1 MKTISSRNLRLLIR
15 DNLSPVYHG
24 NEADQVSAL
33 ILEHHFSLSATQQ
46 LIDYDLPMSDTI
58 RNQIERMV
66 QRLLGHEP
74 IQYVLGYTEFY
85 GFKFK
90 TDSRALIP
98 RPETEEL
105 IQLLLN
111 SGLSDTSSVLDIGTG
126 TGCIAI
132 TLALLSEAKVYALDV
147 EQAALN
153 LAQENADRLGA
164 NVHFVQADILTHQPE
179 LPKLEILVSNP
190 PYVPDRDL
198 DSLEPRVKHHEPASA
213 LFVPDDD
220 PLRFYKRIAQ
230 LAPHY
235 LKPGGRIFLEIY
247 HTAGPAVTELFLG
260 PQWSQVVLKKD
271 LSGRDRIVTVCY
283 TG

>member
-1 MKTISSRNLRLLIR
+1 METISSRNLRRLIR
-15 DNLSPVYHG
+15 DKLSPIYRDT
-24 NEADQVSAL
+24 EADQISAL
-33 ILEHHFSLSATQQ
+33 ILEHHFGLSSTKQ
-46 LIDYDLPMSDTI
+46 LIDHDLPMSDNI
-58 RNQIERMV
+58 KAQIEHMV

-74 IQYVLGYTEFY
+74 IQYVLGYTDFY
-85 GFKFK
+85 GFQFK
-90 TDSRALIP
+90 SDSRALIP

-164 NVHFVQADILTHQPE
+164 NVHFVLADILTEQPK
-179 LPKLEILVSNP
+179 LPKFEILVSNP

-198 DSLEPRVKHHEPASA
+198 DSLEPRVKYHEPASA

-220 PLRFYKRIAQ
+220 PLQFYKRIAQ
-230 LAPHY
+230 LAPRY
-235 LKPGGRIFLEIY
+235 LKPGGKIFLEIY
-247 HTAGPAVTELFLG
+247 HTAGLAIAQLFLG
-260 PQWSQVVLKKD
+260 PQWSQASLKKD
-271 LSGRDRIVTVCY
+271 LSGRDRIFTVCY
-283 TG
+283 AG

>member
-1 MKTISSRNLRLLIR
+1 MIR
-15 DNLSPVYHG
+15 DKISPVYSDT
-24 NEADQVSAL
+24 EADQVSAL
-33 ILEHHFSLSATQQ
+33 ILEHHFGLSPTKQ
-46 LIDYDLPMSDTI
+46 LIDHDLQMSHTI
-58 RNQIERMV
+58 KAQIERMV

-85 GFKFK
+85 GFQFK

-111 SGLSDTSSVLDIGTG
+111 SGLSDTSCVLDIGTG

-164 NVHFVQADILTHQPE
+164 NVHFVRADILTQQPE
-179 LPKLEILVSNP
+179 LPKFEILVSNP
-190 PYVPDRDL
+190 PYVPERDL
-198 DSLEPRVKHHEPASA
+198 DSLEPRVKYHEPASA

-235 LKPGGRIFLEIY
+235 LKPGGKLFLEIY
-247 HTAGPAVTELFLG
+247 HTAGLAITQLYLG
-260 PQWSQVVLKKD
+260 PQWSQVSLKKD
-271 LSGRDRIVTVCY
+271 LSGRDRILTVCY
-283 TG
+283 AG